1 MTATARH
8 HVFSLDAYFEIDE
21 GSRERFEFSQGQIYL
36 MAGGSPRHDYL
47 ESRMAALLSRQLAD
61 GPCYTM
67 TSNRRLATADD
78 LYTYA
83 DGSVFCGEMAFGP
96 HQTALNPVA
105 VVEVL
110 SESTRAY
117 DRSDKLERYRSVP
130 SLRHVVLIEQD
141 AVDVEVWSRTETGW
155 ERTVHVAGGD
165 PTIRLPSIG
174 AEIDVREL
182 YSGADRFPTT

>member
-1 MTATARH
+1 MPAAARH
-8 HVFSLDAYFEIDE
+8 HLFTLDAYFRIDE
-21 GSRERFEFSQGQIYL
+21 ASRERFEFWHGQVLL

-47 ESRMAALLSRQLAD
+47 ESRVATLLSRELAD

-96 HQTALNPVA
+96 NQTALNPVV

-110 SESTRAY
+110 SDGTRAY
-117 DRSDKLERYRSVP
+117 DRGEKLERYRSIP

-141 AVDVEVWSRTETGW
+141 AVDVEVWSRTEAGW
-155 ERTVHVAGGD
+155 ARVVHVSGGD
-165 PTIRLPSIG
+165 STVRLPGIR
-174 AEIDVREL
+174 ATLDVADL
-182 YSGADRFPTT
+182 YKGADRFPTS